1 VFIRPLHETPFKD
14 EYFDFILSTEVFEH
28 VPVADVDRSMKE
40 MYRVAKPGA
49 KVRTLQYSPF
59 ARNGEPLAWQTASDT
74 DVTILSWP
82 RHMLPQLLGLPHG
95 RYRMLSA
102 PQG

>member
-1 VFIRPLHETPFKD
+1 MFIRPLHETPFKD

-49 KVRTLQYSPF
+49 KVRSLPQYSPSPSLVSPHY
-59 ARNGEPLAWQTASDT
+59 AYAGD
-74 DVTILSWP
+74 DV
-82 RHMLPQLLGLPHG
+82 
-95 RYRMLSA
+95 
-102 PQG
+102 